1 MLKINGLKLLV
12 YTLVDYDVKILMEYD
27 SFQH

>member
-12 YTLVDYDVKILMEYD
+12 YTLVDHDVKILMEYD